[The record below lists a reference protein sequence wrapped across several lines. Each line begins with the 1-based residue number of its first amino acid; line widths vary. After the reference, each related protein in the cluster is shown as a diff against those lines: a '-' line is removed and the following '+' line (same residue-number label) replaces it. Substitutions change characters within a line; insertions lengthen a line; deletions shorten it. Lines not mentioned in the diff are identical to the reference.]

1 MLIKAAAQDST
12 TSNRKMRFKQHTKS
26 HCSIVTI
33 KPFVGCDS
41 SYYKSLRT
49 SVPVDLNGIIGVWT
63 DSSNDASTIAD
74 LMLDSLKHRGH
85 LSRVASIDGP
95 KSAACLLG
103 CLSHEGTTQEFA
115 QTRTTLVTLNGS
127 FYGTQAETGA
137 GHVLSRVNRQR
148 PQRAL
153 RELIREVGGFVGLV
167 GRGDGLYAFRDVN
180 GLKPLYFMQ
189 SPHFTAFASERKA
202 LWRVG
207 LNNPAPVPPGAMV
220 RLSRGGVT
228 TNQVARFSR
237 PREKRMTFEQAAS
250 TVNRLL
256 SRSIR
261 RIMSRAGKVCVAFS
275 GGLDSAL
282 AAALAKRVSGEVEAI
297 SVGLAG
303 SPEIATVENLADQ
316 LGIKITLEI
325 FPSDSV
331 EEYVRRLLWLIE
343 EPNMMKLSV
352 AIPLHWAAMVAARRG
367 CNIMLCG
374 QGSDELYGGYNK
386 YAATLRLGGRRALS
400 DQLYAS
406 VTEASTVN
414 YERDDQA
421 TSTFPV
427 EIRTPFADPD
437 LIRFSL
443 TIPSGFKVKDGDDVT
458 RKWVLRDVAR
468 EVGLPDEI
476 VWRRKKA
483 IQHGTGVEKA
493 ILKIAKSRGLKPEEY
508 LLKIFREVRMAE
520 SMP

>member
-1 MLIKAAAQDST
+1 
-12 TSNRKMRFKQHTKS
+12 
-26 HCSIVTI
+26 
-33 KPFVGCDS
+33 
-41 SYYKSLRT
+41 
-49 SVPVDLNGIIGVWT
+49 
-63 DSSNDASTIAD
+63 
-74 LMLDSLKHRGH
+74 
-85 LSRVASIDGP
+85 
-95 KSAACLLG
+95 
-103 CLSHEGTTQEFA
+103 
-115 QTRTTLVTLNGS
+115 
-127 FYGTQAETGA
+127 
-137 GHVLSRVNRQR
+137 
-148 PQRAL
+148 
-153 RELIREVGGFVGLV
+153 
-167 GRGDGLYAFRDVN
+167 
-180 GLKPLYFMQ
+180 
-189 SPHFTAFASERKA
+189 
-202 LWRVG
+202 
-207 LNNPAPVPPGAMV
+207 
-220 RLSRGGVT
+220 
-228 TNQVARFSR
+228 
-237 PREKRMTFEQAAS
+237 MTFEQAAS